1 MDKVVNEFLQRNLPD
16 FKDSFIIEFESNDK
30 DFFRIISKNRKIFVT
45 ANNYISAFHGIYCYL
60 KEFCNVQ
67 LSWCGNQKIHIDS
80 LVMFD
85 GEFSKVIEQKYRVY
99 MNYCTLDYSMCWWD
113 FARWAIFYPEAIKI
127 LENNSKI
134 NLIKGN
140 GYTKS
145 VRSFFDKLDKKIR
158 DFELEWCKTY
168 SEYEIV
174 ADSDV
179 IPSVGISI
187 RKWGI

>member
-1 MDKVVNEFLQRNLPD
+1 MR
-16 FKDSFIIEFESNDK
+16 
-30 DFFRIISKNRKIFVT
+30 
-45 ANNYISAFHGIYCYL
+45 G
-60 KEFCNVQ
+60 KEV
-67 LSWCGNQKIHIDS
+67 LLHDYAWREWSGLI
-80 LVMFD
+80 
-85 GEFSKVIEQKYRVY
+85 GEYYAK
-99 MNYCTLDYSMCWWD
+99 
-113 FARWAIFYPEAIKI
+113 RWAIFYPEAIKI

-134 NLIKGN
+134 KLIKGN

-179 IPSVGISI
+179 IPSAGINI

>member
-1 MDKVVNEFLQRNLPD
+1 
-16 FKDSFIIEFESNDK
+16 
-30 DFFRIISKNRKIFVT
+30 
-45 ANNYISAFHGIYCYL
+45 
-60 KEFCNVQ
+60 
-67 LSWCGNQKIHIDS
+67 
-80 LVMFD
+80 MFD

-99 MNYCTLDYSMCWWD
+99 MNYCTLDYSMCRWD
-113 FARWAIFYPEAIKI
+113 FARWEIFYPEAIKI

-179 IPSVGISI
+179 IPSAGINI